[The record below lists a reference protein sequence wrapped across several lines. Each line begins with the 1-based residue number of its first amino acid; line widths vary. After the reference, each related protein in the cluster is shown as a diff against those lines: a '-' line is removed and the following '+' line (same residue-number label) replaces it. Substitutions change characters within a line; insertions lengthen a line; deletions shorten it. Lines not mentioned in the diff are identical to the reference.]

1 MRSQDEHTPVDETAT
16 YRELRAI
23 SEVESNPEITQRDLA
38 QKLGVAL
45 GLTNVLLKNMAQ
57 RGYVRVTKMKWNRWI
72 YTVTPRGFTRKVQ
85 LTVTYIRRTLDHY
98 GNIRQT
104 LREELAP
111 LALNRESRI
120 ALCGTGEFAELVYL
134 GLKEQGIEEIE
145 VFSHEYTS
153 GSNFLGIPVQPLE
166 SLQPN
171 EFDRVIFG
179 ILDEQTPQE
188 IHRLENDLDES
199 KVVVF
204 FRNQHTNQH
213 NNGRAR

>member
-16 YRELRAI
+16 YRELRVI

-38 QKLGVAL
+38 QRLGVAL

-57 RGYVRVTKMKWNRWI
+57 KGYVRVTKMQWNRWI
-72 YTVTPRGFTRKVQ
+72 YTVTPKGFTRKVQ
-85 LTVTYIRRTLDHY
+85 LTISYIRRTLDHY

-120 ALCGTGEFAELVYL
+120 ALCGIGEFAELVYL

-145 VFSHEYTS
+145 VFSPEIIS
-153 GSNFLGIPVQPLE
+153 GSNFLGMPVQPLA

-171 EFDRVIFG
+171 DFDRIVVG
-179 ILDEQTPQE
+179 ILDGETPQE
-188 IHRLENDLDES
+188 IQRLENDLEES

-204 FRNQHTNQH
+204 FRNQHTN
-213 NNGRAR
+213 GRAL

>member
-1 MRSQDEHTPVDETAT
+1 MRSNDEHSPVDERST

-57 RGYVRVTKMKWNRWI
+57 KGYVRVTKMQWNRWV
-72 YTVTPRGFTRKVQ
+72 YTVTPKGFTRKVQ
-85 LTVTYIRRTLDHY
+85 LTITYIRRTLDHY

-104 LREELAP
+104 LRDELAP

-134 GLKEQGIEEIE
+134 GLKEHGIEEIE
-145 VFSHEYTS
+145 VFSPEFMS
-153 GSNFLGIPVQPLE
+153 GSNFLGIPVQPLA

-171 EFDRVIFG
+171 DFDRIVVG
-179 ILDEQTPQE
+179 ILDEEPSQE
-188 IHRLENDLDES
+188 IHRLENDLEEN

-204 FRNQHTNQH
+204 FRKQHTN
-213 NNGRAR
+213 GRVL